1 MATMDPS
8 ESRTASARR
17 ANIVRALA
25 DGRHVRVADLVEQFG
40 VTDTSIRRD
49 LALLEAEGLLRRVHG
64 GAIGLQDDA
73 RGRRYGEKLQHHLAE
88 KRRIGAA
95 AAERVRP
102 GDVVILNSGTT
113 TLQVAASI
121 PTHLREASGLTLVTN
136 SLPIAEQV
144 RSWAAP
150 NLIMLGGLYLADEQA
165 TVGPQTLGQLR
176 SISADWAFLGAD
188 GITLEDSLTSG
199 HVLMADVDRLMAE
212 RARQVVVTV
221 DSSKV
226 GHSGLVHVL
235 DLGLIHMLITD
246 AAADADLLESFRQKG
261 VEVVLA

>member
-1 MATMDPS
+1 MDPS
-8 ESRTASARR
+8 EPRSASARR
-17 ANIVRALA
+17 TSIARSLA
-25 DGRHVRVADLVEQFG
+25 DGRHVRVAELVEEFG

-49 LALLEAEGLLRRVHG
+49 LAILEAEGLLRRVHG
-64 GAIGLQDDA
+64 GAVGLQDDA

-88 KRRIGAA
+88 KGRIGAA
-95 AAERVRP
+95 AAEQVRP
-102 GDVVILNSGTT
+102 GEIVILNSGTT
-113 TLQVAASI
+113 TLQVAASA
-121 PTHLREASGLTLVTN
+121 PTHLRKASAITLVTN

-165 TVGPQTLGQLR
+165 TVGPQALEQLR
-176 SISADWAFLGAD
+176 NISADWVFLGAD
-188 GITLEDSLTSG
+188 GITLEDGLTSG

-212 RARQVVVTV
+212 RARRVVVTV

-235 DLGLIHMLITD
+235 DLGRIHMLITD
-246 AAADADLLESFRQKG
+246 AAADAELLESIRHKG